1 MNLTLL
7 SLWVHIPVVTAWIGL
22 VMFDVFA
29 AAAPGLEPGQRKRML
44 LWSRPFVIA
53 AIILILLT
61 GIRQTI
67 DTPFTGATGGQVTSW
82 ARLEKLRDTTYGLA
96 LFWKH
101 GAVLATFAL
110 TILVRFILAPRITAG
125 ELYISGAGVAVA
137 QAQAS
142 STLRLIL
149 WASVLNLA
157 ACLGALMMVA
167 IMVSQ
172 LR

>member
-1 MNLTLL
+1 VNLTLL
-7 SLWVHIPVVTAWIGL
+7 SLWVHIPLVTAWIGL

-44 LWSRPFVIA
+44 LWSRPFVIV

-61 GIRQTI
+61 GIRQTY
-67 DTPFTGATGGQVTSW
+67 DNPFLRVTDWDS
-82 ARLEKLRDTTYGLA
+82 LQQLKDRDYGLA

-101 GAVLATFAL
+101 GAVLATFGL
-110 TILVRFILAPRITAG
+110 TILVRFILAPRIMAG
-125 ELYISGAGVAVA
+125 ELHISGAGVAAA

-149 WASVLNLA
+149 WASLLNVVACLA
-157 ACLGALMMVA
+157 ALVMAT
-167 IMVSQ
+167 IMVWQ
-172 LR
+172 LH